1 MQNPSSLYHFET
13 DGTGAVHQ
21 PGVLLVLLGAFI
33 DAGNIQRTLGSH
45 LLETGEPQIVAS
57 FDVDQLL
64 DYRGRRPMMVFDA
77 DRWVS
82 YDDPAILLHRLT
94 DRDGQTYYVLTGP
107 EPDYQWERFIE
118 ALRHVPDACQSVML
132 VGHNPEL
139 ELFLET
145 LTGVPEHLPTGGLA
159 MIALPIASWRE
170 LHEGVRGKLRGLW
183 SPKTLE

>member
-1 MQNPSSLYHFET
+1 MKEKPDDGKTLLLLRHAKSSWKDETLADSERPLNERGQHEAPRMGAWLRRQELLPDLILSSSARRAHDTTELVVEASGYEGQVIFTAELYH
-13 DGTGAVHQ
+13 GG
-21 PGVLLVLLGAFI
+21 
-33 DAGNIQRTLGSH
+33 
-45 LLETGEPQIVAS
+45 PQS
-57 FDVDQLL
+57 
-64 DYRGRRPMMVFDA
+64 
-77 DRWVS
+77 
-82 YDDPAILLHRLT
+82 
-94 DRDGQTYYVLTGP
+94 
-107 EPDYQWERFIE
+107 FIE

-159 MIALPIASWRE
+159 MIALPIASWQE